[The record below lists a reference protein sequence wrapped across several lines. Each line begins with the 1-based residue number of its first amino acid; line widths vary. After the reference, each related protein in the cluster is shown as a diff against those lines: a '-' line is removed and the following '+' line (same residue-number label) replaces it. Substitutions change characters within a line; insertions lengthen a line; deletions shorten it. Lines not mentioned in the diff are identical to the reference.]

1 VAWIKSRRKERRRT
15 PAGMNRRPSK
25 IYPILGFIVTCLGIA
40 WFMESRATT
49 TLIFVRHTDTT
60 MALPES
66 ADPPLSEQG
75 YQRAVHLADVLED
88 IDVIAGV
95 DAIYASQSLRTQQT
109 AEPLAERLG
118 LDVRLAD
125 QYQVVDFMANVL
137 SDHKGR
143 IVLVVANSDIIA
155 PLVEELHGSKNLP
168 EMQADEYG
176 NLYVVTIPWFG
187 KVKTLRLH
195 YDLMFSP
202 TRSRFSESR
211 LNTL

>member
-1 VAWIKSRRKERRRT
+1 MES
-15 PAGMNRRPSK
+15 RPSK
-25 IYPILGFIVTCLGIA
+25 LYPILGFVVTCLGIA

-49 TLIFVRHTDTT
+49 TLILVRHTDTIT
-60 MALPES
+60 ALPES

-75 YQRAVHLADVLED
+75 YQRAQHLANVLED

-95 DAIYASQSLRTQQT
+95 DAIYASDSLRTQQT

-118 LDVRLAD
+118 LAVSVAD

-137 SDHKGR
+137 DDHKGR
-143 IVLVVANSDIIA
+143 IVLVVANSDVIA

-168 EMQADEYG
+168 EMRSDEYG
-176 NLYVVTIPWFG
+176 NLYIVTIPWFG

-195 YDLMFSP
+195 YDLMFAP
-202 TRSRFSESR
+202 TRNRFSESR
-211 LNTL
+211 LNPL